1 MNPDYTHSTAE
12 KMKETCCHVLFFA
25 VLISG
30 VLLAYQAFSKGQMVY
45 LIFGV
50 LPCGLLAAALFIK
63 FYLPKIG
70 EWFSFSLLFP
80 RKFLKK
86 APVVLSPFI
95 GLLTNEKYQEA
106 FSGLQPLAQQYPEN
120 PDVVLL
126 FAQSCM
132 KLRGAEEIGFTVME
146 QHFALDDRS
155 ASKNHLKLLFFYADK
170 AIEYQYTDS
179 LIPVL
184 TREREKEFYTDSER
198 KAIRIR
204 LDSLRRM

>member
-1 MNPDYTHSTAE
+1 MGKPAEKEKFMNPDYTHSTAE

-126 FAQSCM
+126 GGDIF
-132 KLRGAEEIGFTVME
+132 
-146 QHFALDDRS
+146 DDII
-155 ASKNHLKLLFFYADK
+155 N
-170 AIEYQYTDS
+170 
-179 LIPVL
+179 
-184 TREREKEFYTDSER
+184 
-198 KAIRIR
+198 
-204 LDSLRRM
+204 